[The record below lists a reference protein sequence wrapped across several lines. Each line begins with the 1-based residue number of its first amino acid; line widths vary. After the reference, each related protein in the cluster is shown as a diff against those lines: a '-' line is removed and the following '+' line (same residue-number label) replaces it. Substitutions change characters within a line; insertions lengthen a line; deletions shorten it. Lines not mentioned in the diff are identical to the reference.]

1 MKKIS
6 SVLRLLK
13 NKEPDLDSK
22 EACSGVQ
29 SGGERRRHQSPV
41 TLSILSPLTNQSNHH
56 QHHPHLYPHLRHNQ
70 VTASNHHSTSA
81 SSTST
86 LRKLGYYCWS
96 WEPSNGLFS
105 TCVTSCSLFY
115 AVANIQYEI
124 SKHSTTNPLVLKTK
138 SEENCH
144 KLESLMKVTVMSR
157 GENECDKK
165 DWMKK

>member
-56 QHHPHLYPHLRHNQ
+56 QRHRHL
-70 VTASNHHSTSA
+70 
-81 SSTST
+81 
-86 LRKLGYYCWS
+86 
-96 WEPSNGLFS
+96 
-105 TCVTSCSLFY
+105 
-115 AVANIQYEI
+115 
-124 SKHSTTNPLVLKTK
+124 
-138 SEENCH
+138 
-144 KLESLMKVTVMSR
+144 
-157 GENECDKK
+157 
-165 DWMKK
+165 